1 MIACWLT
8 RTAHA
13 LALLSAVALA
23 ACGGGAASNSPT
35 APSPSTSTSTAAPLD
50 AGSAQVTPADLPTML
65 TTTLQDEYHAQQVYQ
80 GVLNDFGAIRPFV
93 NIVSAEARHAQAIS
107 QLFAT
112 RGLDVPPS
120 AWTAASVPHFT
131 TVQAACAAAATAE
144 VENIALYD
152 RYLALDLPADVR
164 TVFTN
169 NRAASATAHLPAF
182 NACR

>member
-1 MIACWLT
+1 MIACRFT
-8 RTAHA
+8 RAA
-13 LALLSAVALA
+13 RILALLSAVAPTS
-23 ACGGGAASNSPT
+23 CGGGAASVSPT
-35 APSPSTSTSTAAPLD
+35 APSPSASTSTEAPRD
-50 AGSAQVTPADLPTML
+50 VGSAQVSAADLTTML
-65 TTTLQDEYHAQQVYQ
+65 TATLQDEYHAQTVYQ
-80 GVLNDFGAIRPFV
+80 GVLNDFGSIRPFV

-112 RGLDVPPS
+112 RRLDVPPS
-120 AWTAASVPHFT
+120 AWTVASVPHFT
-131 TVQAACAAAATAE
+131 TVPAACAAAATAE

-182 NACR
+182 NGCR